1 MDFYLSHNKTYSFI
15 VYSASTIAFQIIHY
29 SPFDRIKKKQK
40 NNKKQ
45 PKKKKKQQQKKP
57 TRANALVQCN

>member
-15 VYSASTIAFQIIHY
+15 VYSASTIAIQIIHY
-29 SPFDRIKKKQK
+29 SPFDRIKKNKKTTK
-40 NNKKQ
+40 NNQKKQ
-45 PKKKKKQQQKKP
+45 NKNKN

>member
-15 VYSASTIAFQIIHY
+15 VYSASTIAIQIIHY
-29 SPFDRIKKKQK
+29 SPFDRIKK
-40 NNKKQ
+40 NKKTTTTKTNQ
-45 PKKKKKQQQKKP
+45 KKKP

>member
-15 VYSASTIAFQIIHY
+15 VYSASTIAIQIIHY

-40 NNKKQ
+40 KTKKKPKKQ
-45 PKKKKKQQQKKP
+45 KTTKK
-57 TRANALVQCN
+57 TH

>member
-15 VYSASTIAFQIIHY
+15 VYSASTIAIQIIHY

-40 NNKKQ
+40 NNNNKNK
-45 PKKKKKQQQKKP
+45 PKKK
-57 TRANALVQCN
+57 NH

>member
-15 VYSASTIAFQIIHY
+15 VYSASTIAIQIIHY

-40 NNKKQ
+40 NNKQ
-45 PKKKKKQQQKKP
+45 TKKTTTKKP